1 MAADKKP
8 TIDRRSD
15 LLAAEV
21 FLSPPP
27 PAAAGEL
34 RAALCYP
41 NSYRVGMASLGFQL
55 VWGAA
60 ASHPAFAVERYFAS
74 YAGRAPRGLVPNPR
88 GLERGTPLAEAD
100 VIAFAA
106 YYEPDYL
113 RLYGMLQGGGVR
125 PWAAERGEYDPF
137 VVVGGPA
144 ATANAE
150 PVAPFADA
158 VVLGDAEE
166 AWPALLEAVAA
177 HAGAPRRAVLR
188 EFAGI
193 AGVYV
198 PSLYKAL
205 YGAPGSPVAIA
216 PKAEAPPYPSITR
229 LGDLS
234 PYRGGSWI
242 ATSHAE
248 FGKLLLLEPIR
259 GCGRGCAF
267 CETTVI
273 SSPPRER
280 RLESLEPLV
289 EEAAGV
295 VKKVGLV
302 GAAVAD
308 YNAVGPLARDVVER
322 GMLLSVSSLAL
333 ASPGTTELLQA
344 LGASGQRGVA
354 LAPEAATEEGRAR
367 LGKPLPPGRLEA
379 ALEEAATAGLSK
391 IKLYYVVGAPGETKA
406 EVAAIGEEL
415 ARLNGR
421 FRTLTLEARVNPLVP
436 KPRTPLAAA
445 ALLSR
450 ADFRRLLGVI
460 KAKARGAKVVGGSWR
475 EAKLQ
480 ADLGKGDRTAARW
493 IAHAAERA

>member
-8 TIDRRSD
+8 TLDRRSD

-21 FLSPPP
+21 FLSPSPP
-27 PAAAGEL
+27 SAAGEL

-60 ASHPAFAVERYFAS
+60 AAHPAFVVERYFAA
-74 YAGRAPRGLVPNPR
+74 YGGRAPHGLVANPR
-88 GLERGTPLAEAD
+88 GMESGTPLAEAD
-100 VIAFAA
+100 VIAFSA

-113 RLYGMLQGGGVR
+113 RLYGMLHGGGVR

-150 PVAPFADA
+150 PLAPFADA

-177 HAGAPRRAVLR
+177 HAGAPRHVVLR
-188 EFAGI
+188 ELAGI

-205 YGAPGSPVAIA
+205 YGGPGSPRAIV
-216 PKAEAPPYPSITR
+216 PEAEAPPYPEANC
-229 LGDLS
+229 LADLS

-242 ATSHAE
+242 ATPRAE
-248 FGKLLLLEPIR
+248 FGHLLLLEPIR

-267 CETTVI
+267 CQTTAI

-280 RLESLEPLV
+280 SIESLAPLA
-289 EEAAGV
+289 EAAVGA
-295 VKKVGLV
+295 VKKVGLL

-308 YNAVGPLARDVVER
+308 YAAIRPLARDLLER

-333 ASPGTTELLQA
+333 AARGTGELLRA

-379 ALEEAATAGLSK
+379 ALEEAAAAGLSK
-391 IKLYYVVGAPGETKA
+391 IKLYYIVGVPGEAEA

-421 FRTLTLEARVNPLVP
+421 FRRLSLEARVNPLVP
-436 KPRTPLAAA
+436 KPRTPLAEAA
-445 ALLSR
+445 FVSR
-450 ADFRRLLGVI
+450 ADFRRRLGVI
-460 KAKARGAKVVGGSWR
+460 KAKARGVKVVGGSWR

-480 ADLGKGDRTAARW
+480 ADLGKGHRTAARW
-493 IAHAAERA
+493 IAHAAERG

>member
-1 MAADKKP
+1 
-8 TIDRRSD
+8 
-15 LLAAEV
+15 
-21 FLSPPP
+21 
-27 PAAAGEL
+27 
-34 RAALCYP
+34 
-41 NSYRVGMASLGFQL
+41 L
-55 VWGAA
+55 VA
-60 ASHPAFAVERYFAS
+60 
-74 YAGRAPRGLVPNPR
+74 NPR

-100 VIAFAA
+100 VIAFSA

-125 PWAAERGEYDPF
+125 PWAVERGEYDPF
-137 VVVGGPA
+137 VVLGGPA

-150 PVAPFADA
+150 PLAPFADA

-166 AWPALLEAVAA
+166 AWPALLEIVAA

-188 EFAGI
+188 ELAAV

-205 YGAPGSPVAIA
+205 YGAPGSPAAIV
-216 PKAEAPPYPSITR
+216 PEAEAPPYPPVTC

-234 PYRGGSWI
+234 PFRGGSWI

-267 CETTVI
+267 CQTTAI

-289 EEAAGV
+289 EDAAGA

-308 YNAVGPLARDVVER
+308 YSAIGPLARDLVER

-333 ASPGTTELLQA
+333 ASPGTGELLRA
-344 LGASGQRGVA
+344 LGTSGQRGVA
-354 LAPEAATEEGRAR
+354 LAPEAATEEGRGR
-367 LGKPLPPGRLEA
+367 LGKLLPAGRLEA
-379 ALEEAATAGLSK
+379 VLEAAAAAGLSK
-391 IKLYYVVGAPGETKA
+391 IKLYYLVGVPDETEA
-406 EVAAIGEEL
+406 EVAAVGEEV

-436 KPRTPLAAA
+436 KPRTPLAEA
-445 ALLSR
+445 ALVTR
-450 ADFRRLLGVI
+450 AHFRRLLGLI
-460 KAKARGAKVVGGSWR
+460 KARARGVKVVGGSWR

-493 IAHAAERA
+493 IAHAAQRG